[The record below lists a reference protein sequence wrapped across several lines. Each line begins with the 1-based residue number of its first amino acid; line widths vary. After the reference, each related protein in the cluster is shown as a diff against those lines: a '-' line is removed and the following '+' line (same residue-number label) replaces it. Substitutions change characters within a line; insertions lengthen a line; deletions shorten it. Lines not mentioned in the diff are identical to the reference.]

1 MNAKAFRQWCARHE
15 AWLAT
20 AGVWFAGLS
29 LTGATIWW
37 SERPATLA
45 SDSQLSSET
54 APSDS
59 TCESASSTTSSNQ
72 VADMGMPEPGAVL
85 LPEDTII
92 GRRASAIRSQAHGG
106 VAQMQKPAS

>member
-1 MNAKAFRQWCARHE
+1 MNAKAFRQWCARHQ

-37 SERPATLA
+37 SERPAAALV
-45 SDSQLSSET
+45 SDSQSVT
-54 APSDS
+54 APSAS
-59 TCESASSTTSSNQ
+59 TCERAPSTTSSRE
-72 VADMGMPEPGAVL
+72 VADVGMPEPGAVL